1 MTVGQFDHMVNYE
14 SGLLG
19 VSETSADLL
28 VRESEDVG
36 PAAAIALCCYQ
47 IKKCIG
53 SYDAALG
60 GARHPRIRRRYRR
73 ERADVRVIPIDEELM
88 IAKSVIRVLA

>member
-47 IKKCIG
+47 IKKCI
-53 SYDAALG
+53 
-60 GARHPRIRRRYRR
+60 
-73 ERADVRVIPIDEELM
+73 DVRVIPIDEELM